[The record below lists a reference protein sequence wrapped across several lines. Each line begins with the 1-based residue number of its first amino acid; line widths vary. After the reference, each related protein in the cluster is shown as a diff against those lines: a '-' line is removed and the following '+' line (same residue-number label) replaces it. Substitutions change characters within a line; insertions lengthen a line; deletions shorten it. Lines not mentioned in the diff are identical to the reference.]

1 MQIRLSTLALWSIAL
16 FADFSETAAVAGG
29 IPLSELYGHSLVADW
44 SISETETC
52 PCAKSEYTSVKHFT
66 ERIYVSEFGRLFHNR
81 NGIVNNLQRYSISK
95 IDENAAQELIYQ
107 EGVGFVSRVIPSDY
121 NRAETTFARVAT
133 IEVEKHAGS
142 LSCSVSTKLVLKSG
156 QKDYI
161 FYGIRSSGG
170 KDVFQIH
177 SFNMIQSSCTISKG
191 NVFSQ

>member
-16 FADFSETAAVAGG
+16 LADFGETPAVAGG
-29 IPLSELYGHSLVADW
+29 IPLSDLYGYSLVADW
-44 SISETETC
+44 TISERETC

-66 ERIYVSEFGRLFHNR
+66 ERIYVSERGRLFHNR
-81 NGIVNNLQRYSISK
+81 SAILNNVRRYRFSK
-95 IDENAAQELIYQ
+95 IDENATQELIYQ

-121 NRAETTFARVAT
+121 NQAKTTFARVAT
-133 IEVEKHAGS
+133 IAVEKRAGS
-142 LSCSVSTKLVLKSG
+142 LSCSVSTKIVLKSG

-161 FYGIRSSGG
+161 FYGIKSSED

-177 SFNMIQSSCTISKG
+177 SFDMIQSSCTISKG

>member
-1 MQIRLSTLALWSIAL
+1 MQIRLSTVALWSIAL
-16 FADFSETAAVAGG
+16 LADFTETAAVAGG
-29 IPLSELYGHSLVADW
+29 IPLSELYGYSLVVDW
-44 SISETETC
+44 TISERETC

-66 ERIYVSEFGRLFHNR
+66 ERIYVSERGRLFHNR
-81 NGIVNNLQRYSISK
+81 NGILNNVRRYSFSMIS
-95 IDENAAQELIYQ
+95 ENAAQELIYE
-107 EGVGFVSRVIPSDY
+107 EGVGFTSRVIPSDY
-121 NRAETTFARVAT
+121 NKPETTFARVAT
-133 IEVEKHAGS
+133 IAVEKHAGS

-161 FYGIRSSGG
+161 FYGIRSSGD